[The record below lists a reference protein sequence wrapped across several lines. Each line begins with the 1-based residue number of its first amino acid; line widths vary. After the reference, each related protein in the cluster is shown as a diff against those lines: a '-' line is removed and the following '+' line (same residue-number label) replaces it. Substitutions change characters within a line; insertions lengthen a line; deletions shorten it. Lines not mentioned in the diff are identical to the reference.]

1 MHAIDRSDGPR
12 RRHVHGST
20 NALQQ
25 CLSHIGRGRNP
36 TGAPVPSAAA
46 CCCSATGTLRSAQD
60 PAPLEPVGTSPPM
73 STPAA
78 VDTDD
83 FSRIVHAT
91 DFSTASEAAFAHGL
105 RVALAV
111 RGHFYLVHAE
121 HLDAGE
127 DGDWAAF
134 PGVRSTL
141 VRWGLLPV
149 DADPAAVAD
158 RLGLRITKA
167 DIPDARPT
175 DGVLRVVDNN
185 HCNFLVLATHARDG
199 LARLLQGSIAETLA
213 RRARIPTLF
222 LPVGTPAASSR
233 APPARRACAMSCSR
247 SRPAPHRARP
257 PRWPCAWPTRWAAA
271 KPSCTRLHVG
281 AAEEAPTLTVAAQ
294 HGPRLRPCSGRRRRR
309 RHHRRAGGRVGR
321 RPDRDGD
328 ARP

>member
-1 MHAIDRSDGPR
+1 M
-12 RRHVHGST
+12 T
-20 NALQQ
+20 
-25 CLSHIGRGRNP
+25 
-36 TGAPVPSAAA
+36 TPS
-46 CCCSATGTLRSAQD
+46 
-60 PAPLEPVGTSPPM
+60 PI
-73 STPAA
+73 
-78 VDTDD
+78 DTDD

-167 DIPDARPT
+167 DIPDSRPT

-185 HCNFLVLATHARDG
+185 HCNLLVLATHARDG

-213 RRARIPTLF
+213 RRAQIPTLF
-222 LPVGTPAASSR
+222 LPVGAHGFIDAATGTPSLRHILQPIAAS
-233 APPARRACAMSCSR
+233 ATPGE
-247 SRPAPHRARP
+247 
-257 PRWPCAWPTRWAAA
+257 AASLA
-271 KPSCTRLHVG
+271 LRVADALGCGDAVLHALHVG
-281 AAEEAPTLTVAAQ
+281 AADEAPTLTVSPQ
-294 HGPRLRPCSGRRRRR
+294 HEPRVRRLQAEGGIVATIVEQADALDADLIVMATRGHDGLLDRLMGSTTEQVLRQANRPLL
-309 RHHRRAGGRVGR
+309 AVPVG
-321 RPDRDGD
+321 
-328 ARP
+328 

>member
-1 MHAIDRSDGPR
+1 
-12 RRHVHGST
+12 
-20 NALQQ
+20 
-25 CLSHIGRGRNP
+25 
-36 TGAPVPSAAA
+36 
-46 CCCSATGTLRSAQD
+46 
-60 PAPLEPVGTSPPM
+60 M

-78 VDTDD
+78 DDTDD

-105 RVALAV
+105 RLALAV

-121 HLDAGE
+121 NLDAGE

-185 HCNFLVLATHARDG
+185 HCNFLVLATHA
-199 LARLLQGSIAETLA
+199 ARGSPACC
-213 RRARIPTLF
+213 RARSPR
-222 LPVGTPAASSR
+222 PWR
-233 APPARRACAMSCSR
+233 AGRR
-247 SRPAPHRARP
+247 SRPCSCRSAARGFVDAATGTPRLRNILQPIAAGTTLARP
-257 PRWPCAWPTRWAAA
+257 PRWPCAWPTRSAAA
-271 KPSCTRLHVG
+271 RPSCMR
-281 AAEEAPTLTVAAQ
+281 
-294 HGPRLRPCSGRRRRR
+294 CM
-309 RHHRRAGGRVGR
+309 
-321 RPDRDGD
+321 
-328 ARP
+328 